1 MKSSMINREFISY
14 IIPNPYFMHLSRY
27 FVTNRFLM
35 ETNADH
41 HTSVRSETCTAATT
55 VPS

>member
-1 MKSSMINREFISY
+1 MYLLM
-14 IIPNPYFMHLSRY
+14 Y
-27 FVTNRFLM
+27 FVTNQFLTK
-35 ETNADH
+35 TNADH